1 MSPRAVPPHEMGP
14 HDRPDP
20 EFERL
25 LARSA
30 SDDRTTELA
39 RLVAALRSDAR
50 MPDAEDVHVAAMIE
64 AAAHLHAEDGDPAV
78 RPVSNA
84 DAPARQVSRLPKR
97 RGNDVPSRRS
107 ILLKVLAPAFA
118 LLMLFSGMAIA
129 GVLPTPLQGAVDQWV
144 GDDDDQGNAPVIDD
158 DQGEDG
164 DDQGEDGD
172 DQGEDGDDQGED
184 GDDQTE
190 APETDT
196 TSSDQAGTPADF
208 AGCVGLTGLDNA
220 ICRHEALL
228 QVKPD
233 NPGLANSLTHLE
245 ANAAAH
251 AARQG
256 AKTAG
261 SPGNSGTH
269 GNSGSHRPSGS

>member
-1 MSPRAVPPHEMGP
+1 MSPRNVPLHEMGQ
-14 HDRPDP
+14 HDRRDA
-20 EFERL
+20 ELERL
-25 LARSA
+25 LTGQA
-30 SDDRTTELA
+30 SDDRATELA
-39 RLVAALRSDAR
+39 QLVAALRSDAR
-50 MPDAEDVHVAAMIE
+50 TPVAEDVHVAAMIE
-64 AAAHLHAEDGDPAV
+64 AAHLHAEKGDPAV

-129 GVLPTPLQGAVDQWV
+129 GVLPTPLQGAVDQLV

-164 DDQGEDGD
+164 DDQ
-172 DQGEDGDDQGED
+172 
-184 GDDQTE
+184 TV

-196 TSSDQAGTPADF
+196 RPSDQAGAPADF

>member
-1 MSPRAVPPHEMGP
+1 MSPRNVPLHEMGQ
-14 HDRPDP
+14 HDRRDA

-25 LARSA
+25 LTGQA
-30 SDDRTTELA
+30 SDDRATELA
-39 RLVAALRSDAR
+39 QLVAALRSDAR
-50 MPDAEDVHVAAMIE
+50 TPVAEDVHVAAMIE
-64 AAAHLHAEDGDPAV
+64 AAHLHAEKGDPAV

-84 DAPARQVSRLPKR
+84 
-97 RGNDVPSRRS
+97 

-129 GVLPTPLQGAVDQWV
+129 GVLPTPLQGAVDQLV

-164 DDQGEDGD
+164 DDQ
-172 DQGEDGDDQGED
+172 
-184 GDDQTE
+184 TV

-196 TSSDQAGTPADF
+196 RPSDQAGAPADF

>member
-1 MSPRAVPPHEMGP
+1 MSPRDVPLHEMGQ
-14 HDRPDP
+14 HDRRDA

-25 LARSA
+25 LTGQA
-30 SDDRTTELA
+30 SDDRATELA
-39 RLVAALRSDAR
+39 QLVAALRSDAR
-50 MPDAEDVHVAAMIE
+50 TPVAEDVHVAAMIG
-64 AAAHLHAEDGDPAV
+64 AAHLHAEKGDPAV

-84 DAPARQVSRLPKR
+84 DAPAPQVSRLPKR

-172 DQGEDGDDQGED
+172 DQ
-184 GDDQTE
+184 TE

-220 ICRHEALL
+220 ICRHEALR

-261 SPGNSGTH
+261 SPGNSGTY